1 MHTLIRYYM
10 ALTYSLALYSI
21 IIHKRFEKEKRFV
34 LTVFVG
40 GQDLFDI
47 ALEMLTSIKY
57 EKEQEKEIGKLAGK
71 KDSKEKRFFRIMKG
85 EDRDILNVRRPYLT
99 GIIESGEYGT
109 EENIVNVET
118 GETGKKTKND
128 ALLRPF
134 YFMLYVPRGGKR
146 AILLLERISNL
157 GILTVFEKK
166 LQEAVSRKI
175 GDHEKEY
182 TLSITP
188 LLIDSVMK
196 KHLANLGGAK
206 KIILSQV
213 KLGDI
218 TASKI
223 SGGVVNDEEI
233 GGAELVFSAP
243 KNKDINVLS
252 WLDMLRDKLSLK
264 KKNEKI
270 FSGENIEYSN
280 VKFAIEIGGALRT
293 VSVQDIG
300 KLGTYLDI
308 TDQVVLDSTNYPTF
322 GSVDQQA
329 NILITDIKNKLEEN
343 EGQQ

>member
-1 MHTLIRYYM
+1 M

-21 IIHKRFEKEKRFV
+21 TIHKRFEKEKRFV
-34 LTVFVG
+34 LTDFVG
-40 GQDLFDI
+40 GQNLFDI

-57 EKEQEKEIGKLAGK
+57 EKEQEKEKEKLEGK

-85 EDRDILNVRRPYLT
+85 KDGDFLNVKRPYLT

-118 GETGKKTKND
+118 GKSGKKTKAD

-134 YFMLYVPRGGKR
+134 YFMLYVPRGGNK

-157 GILTVFEKK
+157 GILTIFEKK
-166 LQEAVSRKI
+166 LQEAVSNKI
-175 GDHEKEY
+175 GDQVKDY
-182 TLSITP
+182 TLTIEP
-188 LLIDSVMK
+188 LLIDSVLKM
-196 KHLANLGGAK
+196 HLANLGGAK
-206 KIILSQV
+206 KIILNRV
-213 KLGDI
+213 KLADI

-223 SGGVVNDEEI
+223 SGGIVNDKEI
-233 GGAELVFSAP
+233 GDADLVFNAP
-243 KNKDINVLS
+243 KNKDINVIE
-252 WLDMLRDKLSLK
+252 WLDTLRNKLSS
-264 KKNEKI
+264 KKNYEKI
-270 FSGENIEYSN
+270 YSGENIEYGN

-322 GSVDQQA
+322 SSVDQQA
-329 NILITDIKNKLEEN
+329 NILITDIKYKLKEN

>member
-1 MHTLIRYYM
+1 M
-10 ALTYSLALYSI
+10 ALTYSIALYSI
-21 IIHKRFEKEKRFV
+21 TIHKRYEKEKRFV
-34 LTVFVG
+34 LTDFVG
-40 GQDLFDI
+40 GQDLYDI

-57 EKEQEKEIGKLAGK
+57 EKEEEKEKEKLAEK

-85 EDRDILNVRRPYLT
+85 KDGDILNVRRPYLT

-166 LQEAVSRKI
+166 LQETVSKKI
-175 GDHEKEY
+175 GDQEKEY

-213 KLGDI
+213 KLADI

-223 SGGVVNDEEI
+223 SGGVVSDEEI

-243 KNKDINVLS
+243 KNKDINVLA
-252 WLDMLRDKLSLK
+252 WLDMLRDRLSLK

-322 GSVDQQA
+322 TSVDQQA

-343 EGQQ
+343 DE